1 MLIIGTGGFA
11 LECLEVLYQNEYRE
25 KIIFFDNINKE
36 INPYILNNF
45 DVIRS
50 FEELKNI
57 KEKTPFLLG
66 IGNPSARK
74 FLFKKLTTEYK
85 LKSSKLISNKSEIGK
100 IENIIGE
107 NVNIMT
113 GVVITSQCKIGGSV
127 LINLN
132 CTIGHGSIIGDFVEV
147 CPGVN
152 ISGNCE
158 IDEGVFI
165 GTGAVLLPGI
175 HIGKGA
181 VIAAGAVVTKDVLA
195 NTMVAGSP
203 AVFKKEV
210 NNKW

>member
-1 MLIIGTGGFA
+1 
-11 LECLEVLYQNEYRE
+11 
-25 KIIFFDNINKE
+25 
-36 INPYILNNF
+36 
-45 DVIRS
+45 
-50 FEELKNI
+50 
-57 KEKTPFLLG
+57 
-66 IGNPSARK
+66 
-74 FLFKKLTTEYK
+74 
-85 LKSSKLISNKSEIGK
+85 
-100 IENIIGE
+100 
-107 NVNIMT
+107 MT

-132 CTIGHGSIIGDFVEV
+132 STIGHGSIIGDFVEV

-152 ISGNCE
+152 ISGNCK

-195 NTMVAGSP
+195 NTMVAGNP